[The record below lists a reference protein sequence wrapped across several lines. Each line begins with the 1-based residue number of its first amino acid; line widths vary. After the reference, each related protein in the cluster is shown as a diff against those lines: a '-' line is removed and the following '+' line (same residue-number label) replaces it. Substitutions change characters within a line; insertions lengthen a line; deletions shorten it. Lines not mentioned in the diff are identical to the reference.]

1 MSRGRRGARLIRRT
15 RTDVVP
21 SLVDKAL
28 GSVRAGTKKKGAE
41 LCCMYVEVENSGEGV
56 VVSYELHRASWCLL
70 ISVRRPCRSRFETA
84 KGGRW
89 YSVLPE
95 RDYIV
100 SS

>member
-1 MSRGRRGARLIRRT
+1 MSRT

-56 VVSYELHRASWCLL
+56 VVSPHCYL
-70 ISVRRPCRSRFETA
+70 
-84 KGGRW
+84 
-89 YSVLPE
+89 Y
-95 RDYIV
+95 
-100 SS
+100 